1 MTQDA
6 KKTVLIQVSG
16 MHCGNCVE
24 KVRKSLAALPGVDT
38 VAVDLAAQTA
48 RVQFSPAAVTTATPP
63 PSRPHR
69 RLHRRRFH
77 QGLSRESSSLCV
89 LSVSVSLW

>member
-48 RVQFSPAAVTTATPP
+48 RVQFSPAAVTTATLLQAV
-63 PSRPHR
+63 RTAG
-69 RLHRRRFH
+69 FTAA
-77 QGLSRESSSLCV
+77 GFTKG
-89 LSVSVSLW
+89 